1 MTGAIDALRSEVAL
15 GCRVLGAEDQGDL
28 VWGHVAARDP
38 DGRGVWMKASTY
50 GFEEIGPEQVILV
63 DRDGQVL
70 EGSGRRHA
78 EYPIH
83 TEVMAARP
91 DVNSVVHTH
100 APDAVALAATG
111 HPLRPI
117 SHEATL
123 FVPPALAWFTQ
134 TGDLILTADLGRDV
148 AAALADRNALMLVNH
163 GIVTVGPDVATAVM
177 TAVLLARA
185 CRIQLT
191 AMSAGGWATW
201 SGDAEALAKRGHCY
215 PPELLAQAWAYLVR
229 RLDACPPPAAAR
241 PLAAVPD
248 SRPARAS
255 PSPSRRR
262 TPGRPR

>member
-1 MTGAIDALRSEVAL
+1 MADQADALRIEVAL
-15 GCRVLGAEDQGDL
+15 GCRILGAEDQGDL
-28 VWGHVAARDP
+28 VWGHVSARDP

-50 GFEEIGPEQVILV
+50 GFEEVGPEQVILV
-63 DRDGQVL
+63 DADGQVL
-70 EGSGRRHA
+70 AGEGRRHA

-100 APDAVALAATG
+100 ASDAVALAATG

-123 FVPPALAWFTQ
+123 FVPPQPARFTK
-134 TGDLILTADLGRDV
+134 TGDLILTRELGRDV
-148 AAALADRNALMLVNH
+148 AEALGDRNALMLVNH
-163 GIVTVGPDVATAVM
+163 GIVTVGPDVSTAVM

-201 SGDAEALAKRGHCY
+201 SGDEEALSKRGHCY
-215 PPELLAQAWAYLVR
+215 PPELLGQAWNYLVR
-229 RLDACPPPAAAR
+229 QLDSQP
-241 PLAAVPD
+241 
-248 SRPARAS
+248 
-255 PSPSRRR
+255 
-262 TPGRPR
+262 

>member
-1 MTGAIDALRSEVAL
+1 VTADAIRNEVAL

-28 VWGHVAARDP
+28 VWGHVSARDP
-38 DGRGVWMKASTY
+38 GGRGVWMKASTY
-50 GFEEIGPEQVILV
+50 GFEEITEEQVILV

-70 EGSGRRHA
+70 EGEGRRHA

-83 TEVMAARP
+83 TEVMAGRP

-100 APDAVALAATG
+100 ASDAVALAATG

-123 FVPPALAWFTQ
+123 FVPPELARFTK
-134 TGDLILTADLGRDV
+134 TGDLILTQELGRDV
-148 AAALADRNALMLVNH
+148 AQALGDRNALMLVNH
-163 GIVTVGPDVATAVM
+163 GIVTVGPDVPTAVI

-201 SGDAEALAKRGHCY
+201 SGDDEALSKRGHCY
-215 PPELLAQAWAYLVR
+215 PPELLRQAWDYLVR
-229 RLDACPPPAAAR
+229 QLE
-241 PLAAVPD
+241 
-248 SRPARAS
+248 SRP
-255 PSPSRRR
+255 
-262 TPGRPR
+262 

>member
-1 MTGAIDALRSEVAL
+1 VAADPTTALREEVAL
-15 GCRVLGAEDQGDL
+15 GCRVLGAAEQGDL
-28 VWGHVAARDP
+28 VWGHVSARDP

-50 GFEEIGPEQVILV
+50 GFEEIGVEQVILV
-63 DRDGQVL
+63 SRDGKVVAG
-70 EGSGRRHA
+70 EGRRHA

-83 TEVMAARP
+83 TEVMAARR

-100 APDAVALAATG
+100 APEAVALAATG

-123 FVPPALAWFTQ
+123 FVPPEIARFEK
-134 TGDLILTADLGRDV
+134 TGDLILTNALGRDV
-148 AAALADRNALMLVNH
+148 AAALGERNALMLVNH
-163 GIVTVGPDVATAVM
+163 GIVTVGPDVPTAVM

-201 SGDAEALAKRGHCY
+201 SGDAEALSKREHCY

-229 RLDACPPPAAAR
+229 RLEADRA
-241 PLAAVPD
+241 PD
-248 SRPARAS
+248 R
-255 PSPSRRR
+255 
-262 TPGRPR
+262 